1 MNYPVWDL
9 PVLGAGLVVA
19 IIAVFHVLVS
29 HFAIGGGAFLF
40 LAEWWARRLH
50 QSGRLE
56 DGERVRDFLHRYA
69 TFFLVFTTVF
79 GAMTGVGIWF
89 AIALASPEGT
99 SLLIHQFVFAWATE
113 WVVFLAELSLL
124 YLYYYGWKHNP
135 QKDQVFL
142 AGAYFGVSWFSLF
155 IINGILSFML
165 TPGGWTLE
173 NRDLTAGFFNP
184 SFWPSLI
191 LRTVTM
197 FLIGGLGGLLIA
209 GRLESEDPLKPRVVR
224 FSASFV
230 IPAAILVPL
239 LFAWYWSTLP
249 ENTVKMVQDGVAGLG
264 GGRLTAITRHLI
276 LAGVAGAAVMAGV
289 LIAVFRPRVVTTGV
303 AVALMVIVQM
313 GLMGAEF
320 FREMARKPYVLHG
333 TLYSN
338 SLWRKDVDAGA
349 PVLQAPFLGRAR
361 WHPGVEP
368 LSREHGEWVFRLQC
382 ASCHTREGYRG
393 ILSRTASWTPE
404 FAFRWFQTMHEQG
417 VMPPFQGSAED
428 RAALAAYLLDLHG
441 KTLDGRDVLEAARK
455 AEAEKAPPP
464 APPPANPPQA
474 AADTDQPREAQP

>member
-1 MNYPVWDL
+1 MNYPVWDV

-40 LAEWWARRLH
+40 GAEWWASQLSR
-50 QSGRLE
+50 SGRAA

-89 AIALASPEGT
+89 AIGLASPEGT

-113 WVVFLAELSLL
+113 WVMFLAELSLL
-124 YLYYYGWKHNP
+124 YLYYYGWNRNP
-135 QKDQVFL
+135 QKDQRFL
-142 AGAYFGVSWFSLF
+142 AGAYFVVSWFSLF

-173 NRDLTAGFFNP
+173 NRDLAAGFFNP
-184 SFWPSLI
+184 SFWPSLV

-197 FLIGGLGGLLIA
+197 FLIGGLGGILVA
-209 GRLESEDPLKPRVVR
+209 GRLAPDDPLKPRIIG
-224 FSASFV
+224 FSARFV
-230 IPAAILVPL
+230 VPAALLAPF

-249 ENTVKMVQDGVAGLG
+249 EGTVKMVQDGVAGLG

-276 LAGVAGAAVMAGV
+276 LAGAAGFAVMAGV
-289 LIAVFRPRVVTTGV
+289 LLAVFRPRAVTTG
-303 AVALMVIVQM
+303 AGVALLLIVQM

-338 SLWRKDVDAGA
+338 SLWRRDVEAGA
-349 PVLQAPFLGRAR
+349 PVMQAPFLGRAR
-361 WHPGVEP
+361 WHPEVQP
-368 LSREHGEWVFRLQC
+368 LSPEHGAWVFRLQC
-382 ASCHTREGYRG
+382 ASCHTREGYRS

-417 VMPPFQGSAED
+417 VMPPFQGSEED

-441 KTLDGRDVLEAARK
+441 KALDGQDVLRAARK
-455 AEAEKAPPP
+455 PDA
-464 APPPANPPQA
+464 PQA
-474 AADTDQPREAQP
+474 APAPAPAAAPAPQEAPQ